1 MRDKRI
7 WLFVTLAMMVAGVT
21 FFNVYTSNR
30 VEKVHV
36 DHTILKKNMRLQTE
50 NEELKKELGRVLPSV
65 QEQERRTY
73 LQLTKDFMRIAFTRT
88 SNGFEERKMQAK
100 KLMSEELYK
109 QFFPTED
116 YSYGDGYSS
125 EPSDM
130 KFYLQEYELGTNQ
143 IDVIVECISNVK
155 VSPDKDKERTKNVLK
170 VTAQKE
176 NDTWK
181 IVSVEQLYLQLI

>member
-1 MRDKRI
+1 MA
-7 WLFVTLAMMVAGVT
+7 LAMMVAGVT

-30 VEKVHV
+30 VGKAHA
-36 DHTILKKNMRLQTE
+36 DHTILEKNVKLQKE

-65 QEQERRTY
+65 QEQERRAY
-73 LQLTKDFMRIAFTRT
+73 LQSTEEFMRIAFTRT
-88 SNGFEERKMQAK
+88 SNRFEERKMQAK

-116 YSYGDGYSS
+116 YRYEDGYSS
-125 EPSDM
+125 EPSDI
-130 KFYLQEYELGTNQ
+130 KLYLQEYEPGTDQ
-143 IDVIVECISNVK
+143 VDAIVECISNVK
-155 VSPDKDKERTKNVLK
+155 ASLDKDGERTKNVLK

-181 IVSVEQLYLQLI
+181 IVSVEQLYMQLL